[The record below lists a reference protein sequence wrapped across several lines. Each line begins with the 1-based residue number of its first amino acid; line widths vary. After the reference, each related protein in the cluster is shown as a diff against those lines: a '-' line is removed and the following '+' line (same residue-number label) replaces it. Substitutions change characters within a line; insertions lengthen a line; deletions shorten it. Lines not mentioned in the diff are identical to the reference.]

1 MFSSATPSNS
11 TSKPKVLITDGINA
25 IAANLLKDVCEV
37 IFEPK
42 LSSEALLE
50 KVKDVDGLMVRSAS
64 QVTEAVFKAAPHLKI
79 VGRAGVGTD
88 NIDVAAATRA
98 GAIVL
103 NSPEGNTIAAAEHTV
118 AMVFALS
125 RHIPE
130 GDASLKA
137 GKWERSKLVGNELFG
152 KTLGLIGMGKIG
164 SRAASV
170 LKAAGMKVL
179 AFDPFASKQ
188 MAESLGFKLVETL
201 DAIWAEA
208 DIITLHV
215 PKTASTQ
222 NMINAEVLAQCKK
235 GVKFVNCARGGL
247 VDEQA
252 LADAIRSGHVAG
264 AAFDVFTQEPVN
276 PENPLLGL
284 GNRVVLTPHLGASTE
299 EAQLNVAIDVAEQ
312 MKSFFSSGFCN
323 NAVNMPV
330 MKREVID
337 PVKHYMGLAEMLGRT
352 VAQLAPKQARFK
364 GITISYQGSLSQR
377 TFSPLTLAV
386 LKGLLGY
393 TREGVNY
400 VNARMIAEDERHLNI
415 TETTQPKVAEGYRNQ
430 VSITLEL
437 EHGESVSASATLVSE
452 GISQFTSLK
461 GFRAVVEPSAEML
474 LVPHQDVPGAVAKV
488 TSLLGH
494 IGVNISGMTVAR
506 LERQTSGGASIMVFN
521 LDSPV
526 TDELLTQ
533 IEKLPGIE
541 NPQALHL
548 PL

>member
-1 MFSSATPSNS
+1 MMMTS
-11 TSKPKVLITDGINA
+11 TSQHVKPKVLITDGINP
-25 IAANLLKDVCEV
+25 IAVNLLKETCEV

-42 LSSEALLE
+42 LSPEALLE
-50 KVKDVDGLMVRSAS
+50 KVKEVDGLMVRSAS
-64 QVTEAVFKAAPHLKI
+64 QVTEAVFQAAPSLKI

-125 RHIPE
+125 RHVPE
-130 GDASLKA
+130 GDATLKA

-164 SRAASV
+164 SRAASI

-188 MAESLGFKLVETL
+188 MAESLGFQLVESL
-201 DAIWAEA
+201 EDIWATA

-215 PKTASTQ
+215 PKTAATQ
-222 NMINAEVLAQCKK
+222 NMVNASVLAKCKK

-252 LADAIRSGHVAG
+252 LADAIVSGHVAG
-264 AAFDVFTQEPVN
+264 AAFDVFSQEPVN
-276 PENPLLGL
+276 PENPLLAL

-299 EAQLNVAIDVAEQ
+299 EAQVNVAIDVAEQ

-337 PVKHYMGLAEMLGRT
+337 PVKHYMSLAEMLGRT

-364 GITISYQGSLSQR
+364 GVTISYEGSLSQR
-377 TFSPLTLAV
+377 TFSPLTLTV
-386 LKGLLGY
+386 LKGLLSH

-400 VNARMIAEDERHLNI
+400 VNARMIAEDELHLHI
-415 TETTQPKVAEGYRNQ
+415 TETTRPKVAEGYRNQ
-430 VSITLEL
+430 VLVELHLEQGDTIT
-437 EHGESVSASATLVSE
+437 ASATLVSE

-494 IGVNISGMTVAR
+494 VGVNISGMTVAR
-506 LERQTSGGASIMVFN
+506 LERETSGGASIMVFN
-521 LDSPV
+521 LDTPV
-526 TDELLTQ
+526 TETLLEQ

-541 NPQALHL
+541 YPQALRL
-548 PL
+548 VR